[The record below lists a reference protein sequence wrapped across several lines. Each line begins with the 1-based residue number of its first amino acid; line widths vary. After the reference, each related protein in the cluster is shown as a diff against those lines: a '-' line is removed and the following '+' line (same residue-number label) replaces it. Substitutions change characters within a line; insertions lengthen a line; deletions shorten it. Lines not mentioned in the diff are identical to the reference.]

1 MSLATV
7 GGVPGA
13 FVFLF
18 VLVLIVGVTS
28 TVLNVGRAHDLAD
41 RTGQPRGRATRRVL
55 NSRNPAQELR
65 AMEDEAAVRDE
76 LAQQRALLQQVAD
89 GQREADVHD
98 EPTSEHRLHEVQRLY
113 EQGLINEDEASTKRR
128 EILDDL

>member
-7 GGVPGA
+7 RTVPGA

-18 VLVLIVGVTS
+18 VVFVIAAVVS
-28 TVLNVGRAHDLAD
+28 TMVNVGRAQHLAD

-55 NSRNPAQELR
+55 GSKNPSEELR
-65 AMEDEAAVRDE
+65 QMEDEAALRAE
-76 LAQQRALLQQVAD
+76 LAQQRDLLEQVAQ
-89 GQREADVHD
+89 GQGAAAVTD
-98 EPTSEHRLHEVQRLY
+98 ERTSEQRLQEVQRLY

-128 EILDDL
+128 EILDEL